1 MLYIHCINAMET
13 VAHFSKS
20 SSRYLDIVSALQEGC
35 EILGN
40 LQKRI

>member
-1 MLYIHCINAMET
+1 MLYIHCINAMEA

-20 SSRYLDIVSALQEGC
+20 SSHYSGIVSALQEGC